1 MQLDTVYDPA
11 AGSGNFLTETYIC
24 LRRLENVVLTHLQGG
39 QSMMGLDDVNASP
52 IKVSLRQFHGI
63 EINDF
68 AVSVA
73 QTAMWIAELQANQET
88 AMIVARMID
97 DLPLR
102 DSAHI
107 IQASALDIDW
117 NCVVPAKQCSYVIS
131 NPPFITGDDLSVK
144 QKKERSALFGKH
156 AGILDYVACW
166 FILAARYARDT
177 DCECAFVAT
186 SSICQGQQVPALWQ
200 PMFKA
205 GVRINFAHRGFSWD
219 NEAGVHVVIVGF
231 AHKIRDERYIFY
243 PELEGTG
250 DHKQQVSNINPYLL
264 DAPDAFVERKRSARK
279 DMPRM
284 SKGFQPTDN
293 GNLLVDKATYD
304 AEVALDP
311 GIAKYIR
318 RFTQARQYI
327 EGETAYIIWVSDDD
341 LPDIAAHPF
350 LNRRIKANKEYRSHD
365 NRPKAGDAYK
375 LKDKPHRPRPAG
387 AFVDNKDYLL
397 IPRHTSHRRRY
408 IPIGFVEKAKTIPG
422 DATSFI
428 PTDDKV
434 VFGLLVSRLMTL
446 WLDMTGGRL
455 RADYRFGSDTV
466 YNTLP
471 VLNFTV
477 EDRARIT
484 ECAEKIL
491 AERQK
496 LIDRGK
502 SLEMMYKPG
511 DELYYP
517 RLFDAHD
524 QLDKAVYKA
533 YGLPIDINEKDVQV
547 FLFNEYL
554 KSNKTKTSVKK

>member
-1 MQLDTVYDPA
+1 M
-11 AGSGNFLTETYIC
+11 
-24 LRRLENVVLTHLQGG
+24 
-39 QSMMGLDDVNASP
+39 
-52 IKVSLRQFHGI
+52 
-63 EINDF
+63 
-68 AVSVA
+68 
-73 QTAMWIAELQANQET
+73 
-88 AMIVARMID
+88 
-97 DLPLR
+97 
-102 DSAHI
+102 
-107 IQASALDIDW
+107 
-117 NCVVPAKQCSYVIS
+117 
-131 NPPFITGDDLSVK
+131 
-144 QKKERSALFGKH
+144 
-156 AGILDYVACW
+156 
-166 FILAARYARDT
+166 
-177 DCECAFVAT
+177 
-186 SSICQGQQVPALWQ
+186 
-200 PMFKA
+200 
-205 GVRINFAHRGFSWD
+205 
-219 NEAGVHVVIVGF
+219 
-231 AHKIRDERYIFY
+231 
-243 PELEGTG
+243 
-250 DHKQQVSNINPYLL
+250 
-264 DAPDAFVERKRSARK
+264 
-279 DMPRM
+279 
-284 SKGFQPTDN
+284 
-293 GNLLVDKATYD
+293 
-304 AEVALDP
+304 
-311 GIAKYIR
+311 
-318 RFTQARQYI
+318 
-327 EGETAYIIWVSDDD
+327 
-341 LPDIAAHPF
+341 
-350 LNRRIKANKEYRSHD
+350 NRRIKANKEYRSHD